1 MASEDD
7 GLALDT
13 ELELEDGTI
22 VTLGDLL
29 KQAQG
34 SKQMRE
40 QLRELKS
47 FQENATKLMRGEV
60 KDGQTAYDVDRKS
73 VV

>member
-40 QLRELKS
+40 EFPGKRH
-47 FQENATKLMRGEV
+47 
-60 KDGQTAYDVDRKS
+60 
-73 VV
+73 